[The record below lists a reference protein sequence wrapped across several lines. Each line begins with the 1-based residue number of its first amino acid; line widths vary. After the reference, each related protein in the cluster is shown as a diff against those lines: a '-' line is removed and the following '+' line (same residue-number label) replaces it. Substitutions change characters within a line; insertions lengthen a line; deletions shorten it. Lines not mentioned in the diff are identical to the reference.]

1 MKAMSSAFGK
11 DLCWIQPKGLGRHF
25 ELWAGD
31 DVLATLQFET
41 LCGSLATATSAEG
54 SWTFKRVGFF
64 NPRVTVRKAGE
75 EVNLAVYTPKWTGR
89 EGILEFPD
97 GRVFHWVCGD

>member
-97 GRVFHWVCGD
+97 GRVFHWVCGN